1 MGLGVTMKKTHGQT
15 LCALMSSCAVICLP
29 VLSPAMAQD
38 AASTVVLDKVV
49 VDGQNNDDET
59 IVATEVT
66 SDSKMPTDILD
77 TAASVSV
84 VTSQEIERRGATST
98 EQVLQYTPGVATDF
112 YGSDDRFDFIS
123 VRGFSATT
131 FIDGVYEGNP
141 FGGVREEPY
150 AYDRLELVKGANST
164 GFGASNPGG
173 SINYVTKTATGE
185 RKYDTSATIG
195 LHNHKELKADLGDSF
210 DEAGVFSWRAVG
222 KFQDADS
229 ETKHSQNDE
238 KFFLGSFGFR
248 PSEKTDFTL
257 TFDYLDRDAVPGS
270 GGYPNGYDFDRDA
283 FLGEPDFN
291 YLNTDRTQI
300 TAKLDQ
306 ELTDE
311 LKLNATARF
320 TDVENNF
327 GYAYVSGIANAATTS
342 AYRDFYA
349 NHKGGQSFIADANLL
364 YDKSFA
370 LMDTRTLVGADFR
383 RQYETSRTWYQYR
396 ATTIDWSNPVY
407 TGGLNLANTAIYS
420 GTQRK
425 VETKAIYAQEELTI
439 DDKIIANFGLRHD
452 WIDTTERN
460 LKTGAVTTGSDSE
473 TTFRAGL
480 TYKLN
485 DSFSMF
491 GNYAQSAVAASTGVD
506 PERGEQFEVGIK
518 YRPDNMNAL
527 FTAAAYDLY
536 RTNVNV
542 TNPVTSQKETIGET
556 RSFGFDLEAKAELTD
571 NLSLTA
577 GYSYVKTEVLVGNNG
592 ANEGNQLNLVPNHTA
607 SLWLDYK
614 LTDLDHIGDISFGA
628 GARYTGSY
636 YIDLAN
642 TMKADAAVIFDAAV
656 QYDISEKTNLA
667 LNVTNIL
674 DEKHVAYGG
683 FGADFYNPG
692 RDIKLTLNHS
702 W

>member
-66 SDSKMPTDILD
+66 SGSKMPTDVLD

-112 YGSDDRFDFIS
+112 YGSDDRFDFIT

-131 FIDGVYEGNP
+131 FVDGLLESNT

-150 AYDRLELVKGANST
+150 AYDRLELVKGTNST

-229 ETKHSQNDE
+229 ETKYSQNDE

-257 TFDYLDRDAVPGS
+257 TVDYLDRDAVPGS

-291 YLNTDRTQI
+291 YHETDRTRI
-300 TAKLDQ
+300 TAKLEQ
-306 ELTDE
+306 ELTE
-311 LKLNATARF
+311 ALTLNATARF
-320 TDVENNF
+320 TDTENRF
-327 GYAYVSGIANAATTS
+327 GYAYVSGIANAATTE
-342 AYRDFYA
+342 AKRAFYA
-349 NHKGGQSFIADANLL
+349 NDKGVQGVNFDANFL
-364 YDKSFA
+364 YEKSFD
-370 LMDTRTLVGADFR
+370 LMDTRTLFGMDFSKD
-383 RQYETSRTWYQYR
+383 YTTSVSWYPN
-396 ATTIDWSNPVY
+396 APNINWTNPVY
-407 TGGLNLANTAIYS
+407 SGGLNLATTAPNGSTI
-420 GTQRK
+420 R
-425 VETKAIYAQEELTI
+425 ETETRALYIQEELTI

-452 WIDTTERN
+452 WINTFQRN
-460 LKTGAVTTGSDSE
+460 KLTGAATTGSDSE

-491 GNYAQSAVAASTGVD
+491 GNYAQSAAAASVGVEA
-506 PERGEQFEVGIK
+506 ERGEQFEVGVK
-518 YRPDNMNAL
+518 YRPENMRAL

-536 RTNVNV
+536 RTNQSV

-556 RSFGFDLEAKAELTD
+556 RAFGFDLEAKAELTD

-577 GYSYVKTEVLVGNNG
+577 GYSYVKTEILEDGTGSND
-592 ANEGNQLNLVPNHTA
+592 GNQLNLVPNHTA

-628 GARYTGSY
+628 GARYTGGY
-636 YIDLAN
+636 FIDLAN